1 MKIGTRIFLAS
12 LVLFTLCLATPLN
25 WVIDTLETR
34 YREGVEDPLAD
45 QANILAAVVEEEMR
59 QQRFAPDR
67 WQAIFAAIHERSLA
81 AKIYRLNKDRVDAHI
96 YITDGRG
103 MVVFDSENPGNVG
116 KDYSQWRDVR
126 RTLQGRYGTRTS
138 RRDTADEISS
148 ILHVAAPIRL
158 DGAVAGVLTVA
169 KPTTNI
175 RSFHAM
181 ARYRILA
188 VGAASLVAAGLLS
201 YLMAFWITRPV
212 KRLTDYAKGI
222 RDGENPP
229 FPQLDSSEI
238 GEMGRAFAQMQETLE
253 GKRYVEQYV
262 EHLTHELK
270 SPLSAIRGA
279 AELLAEPMDEARR
292 ARFLGN
298 IRSQSA
304 RIQEIVD
311 RMLELAALEHGR
323 YPARMEWLSLGALV
337 RTVQEAKELL
347 LQERGLT
354 LEIELPEQGQCLAD
368 PFLLHQALSNLS
380 QNAIDFSPRGGMI
393 RLTVTLH
400 GDATQFTVEDQGPG
414 IPDFAQDKV
423 FDKFFSLQRPETGQK
438 STGLGLSFVQ
448 QVALLHGG
456 VVTVANRPEGGA
468 RAVLTI
474 ATGNMPVA

>member
-1 MKIGTRIFLAS
+1 MTIGTRIFLAY

-59 QQRFAPDR
+59 QQRFAADR
-67 WQAIFAAIHERSLA
+67 WQAIFAAIHQRSLA
-81 AKIYRLNKDRVDAHI
+81 AKIYRLNKDKVDAHI

-103 MVVFDSENPGNVG
+103 VVLFDSEIPENIG
-116 KDYSQWRDVR
+116 KDFSQWRDVKL
-126 RTLQGRYGTRTS
+126 TLEGRYGTRTS
-138 RRDTADEISS
+138 RRDTADETSS
-148 ILHVAAPIRL
+148 ILHIAAPIRL
-158 DGAVAGVLTVA
+158 EGVVAGVLTVA

-188 VGAASLVAAGLLS
+188 VGAASLMAAGLLS
-201 YLMAFWITRPV
+201 YLMAFWITRPI
-212 KRLTDYAKGI
+212 KRLTGYAKGI
-222 RDGENPP
+222 RDGDKPP

-279 AELLAEPMDEARR
+279 AELLAEPMDETRR

-298 IRSQSA
+298 IRSQSQ

-311 RMLELAALEHGR
+311 RMLELAALEHGNYQHR
-323 YPARMEWLSLGALV
+323 RESIAVAALI
-337 RTVQEAKELL
+337 RTLHEASEPL
-347 LQERGLT
+347 LQDKQVQLD
-354 LEIELPEQGQCLAD
+354 ISVPEDCQIKGD
-368 PFLLHQALSNLS
+368 PLLLHQALSNLIH
-380 QNAIDFSPRGGMI
+380 NALDFSPAHG
-393 RLTVTLH
+393 TVTL
-400 GDATQFTVEDQGPG
+400 TVEQNGEELRFIIGDQGPG
-414 IPDFAQDKV
+414 IPDYARDKV
-423 FDKFFSLQRPETGQK
+423 FDKFFSLQRPDTGQK
-438 STGLGLSFVQ
+438 STGLGLSFVR

-456 VVTVANRPEGGA
+456 SVTIDNRPEGGA
-468 RAVLTI
+468 QAVLAVRI
-474 ATGNMPVA
+474 S